1 MSGIHMEQTEAQ
13 SSWPNTLTSF
23 MVKFQSYMVITF
35 ALAVDNHACLISLN
49 AFLLN
54 LSGRGWQQGEMQ
66 TTYPRSLLLLFFFVL
81 HFCLFTWCRCA
92 CAAERMW
99 RSEDNLWQLSS
110 LLPSRGSQAL
120 ILGGQV
126 WWQAPWPATEP
137 SLGPLSL
144 LFKNGM
150 DDTVLVGWRGTWC
163 P

>member
-1 MSGIHMEQTEAQ
+1 MSGVHMEQTEAQ

-35 ALAVDNHACLISLN
+35 ALAVDNRACLFSLN

-54 LSGRGWQQGEMQ
+54 LSRRGWQQGVMQ
-66 TTYPRSLLLLFFFVL
+66 STYPRSLFFF
-81 HFCLFTWCRCA
+81 FCFTFLFIYLVQVCVCRRA
-92 CAAERMW
+92 HVAVRGQLVTAEF
-99 RSEDNLWQLSS
+99 SPS
-110 LLPSRGSQAL
+110 SRGSQAL

-126 WWQAPWPATEP
+126 WWQASWPATEP
-137 SLGPLSL
+137 SLEPLSL